1 MCKES
6 CKSYTTSGLVSPNQG
21 PLKLN
26 FDGTC
31 ARECDLVGFSG
42 MIREQLELL
51 LVSFVGRLQGCF
63 AIEAE
68 FFALCR
74 GVPKMEKIGAPGGIL
89 EGDSQVIMIWA

>member
-1 MCKES
+1 
-6 CKSYTTSGLVSPNQG
+6 
-21 PLKLN
+21 
-26 FDGTC
+26 
-31 ARECDLVGFSG
+31 